1 MHTFPPSFISIC
13 LKMTNLYSFKHCPP
27 LRFRSLSVTRLL
39 ILHPMDFVVISFL
52 TKLFNTNTT
61 NIIKNN
67 VNNILP
73 LNCHVVGLNVLAD
86 LRRIYLSVARVFVRC
101 KISISSIAYN
111 TSLHFYLLVM
121 FFCLSVLSCLSAFG
135 FFYII
140 WNQPAIE
147 NLSMYLC
154 AKNYRNKA

>member
-1 MHTFPPSFISIC
+1 
-13 LKMTNLYSFKHCPP
+13 
-27 LRFRSLSVTRLL
+27 
-39 ILHPMDFVVISFL
+39 MDFVVISFL

-140 WNQPAIE
+140 
-147 NLSMYLC
+147 
-154 AKNYRNKA
+154 